1 MTPQLLWT
9 DGLLHLQL
17 PCTTSA
23 MPTLPLPA
31 DVTRAATTHPNQLT
45 PSQQPLAP
53 PPSVSPTAALPQAT
67 AAPGVIE
74 GLASQP
80 SQHLPKSEAG
90 RLPPKQSDANTNV
103 EALGPKIARPDNQQ
117 KAPTADTTA
126 PSTSEAAATSNAS
139 NQRGTLQALQM
150 LFPQELQHTLTAP
163 ADAPDSDGNRHVK
176 AAIAIDNVSS
186 QSMTTETGI
195 QVVFHIDR
203 ALMWVVICFCGC
215 WPMLTLAW
223 LMLRT

>member
-1 MTPQLLWT
+1 MPSQPLWT

-23 MPTLPLPA
+23 TPTLQLPA
-31 DVTRAATTHPNQLT
+31 DVTRAAATHPNQPT
-45 PSQQPLAP
+45 PSPQPLAP
-53 PPSVSPTAALPQAT
+53 PLSVSPTAVLLQAT
-67 AAPGVIE
+67 AAAGVIE

-90 RLPPKQSDANTNV
+90 RLPPKQSDAKTNV
-103 EALGPKIARPDNQQ
+103 EALAPKIARPDNQQ
-117 KAPTADTTA
+117 KAPTTDTTA
-126 PSTSEAAATSNAS
+126 PSTSAAATSNAS

-150 LFPQELQHTLTAP
+150 LFPQELQHRLTAP
-163 ADAPDSDGNRHVK
+163 ADAPDSDGKRHVK

-195 QVVFHIDR
+195 QVVFYKDR
-203 ALMWVVICFCGC
+203 ALVSVVICFCGC
-215 WPMLTLAW
+215 WPMLALAW
-223 LMLRT
+223 LMLRI